1 MSTVKESC
9 CEHTYCRYFFL
20 NLRSLAQKL
29 AETFHFCN
37 HGNIYQRRSSPIFPV
52 GQIIR
57 QVGLSFKFL
66 LEVSSIN
73 IELDIAFSAK
83 KRFGLISIDC

>member
-1 MSTVKESC
+1 MSI
-9 CEHTYCRYFFL
+9 HTAIILFL
-20 NLRSLAQKL
+20 IWVSSPKTGRK
-29 AETFHFCN
+29 TFHFCN
-37 HGNIYQRRSSPIFPV
+37 HGNIFQRRSYPIFPV

-57 QVGLSFKFL
+57 QVGSSFQFL

-83 KRFGLISIDC
+83 NVLG